1 MMMKTFLIAVACCIA
16 MAMMLAYAQSAD
28 EGYQMARIVSIERV
42 AANAQHMEGTD
53 NYKISMRM
61 GETLYACH
69 ASGPAAM
76 FIDWAPNK
84 EFPTKL
90 NGKVLLVKS
99 PNGQIAELNIVKKTP
114 K

>member
-1 MMMKTFLIAVACCIA
+1 MKTKTFLVAVACCIT
-16 MAMMLAYAQSAD
+16 MALAPAHAQSAD
-28 EGYQMARIVSIERV
+28 EGYQMARVVSIERV

-53 NYKISMRM
+53 NYKVSMRM
-61 GETLYACH
+61 GETLYVCH

-84 EFPTKL
+84 EFPAKL

-99 PNGQIAELNIVKKTP
+99 PNGQVAELNIAKKSP

>member
-1 MMMKTFLIAVACCIA
+1 MLDRPIVLHHHGYDACPCA
-16 MAMMLAYAQSAD
+16 GAD

-42 AANAQHMEGTD
+42 AANAQHMEDKD

-61 GETLYACH
+61 GETLYVCH

-76 FIDWAPNK
+76 FMDWTNGK
-84 EFPTKL
+84 EFPAKL
-90 NGKVLLVKS
+90 NGKILQVKS
-99 PNGQIAELNIVKKTP
+99 PNGQFVELNIVGKKTP